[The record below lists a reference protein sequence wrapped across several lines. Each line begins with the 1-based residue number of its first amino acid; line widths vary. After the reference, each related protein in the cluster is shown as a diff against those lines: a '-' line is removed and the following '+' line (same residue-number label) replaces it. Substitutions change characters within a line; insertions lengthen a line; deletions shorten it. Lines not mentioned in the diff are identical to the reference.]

1 MKVCCKCKENKDK
14 SEFARNP
21 ARKDGLNTQC
31 RDCHSAY
38 RRTHYLNNRQ
48 KYIDKAARN
57 KRAFAAEFAKF
68 KKTLKCSRCPETTAC
83 CLDFHHLDG
92 AKKDMSISEIVQLG
106 NIERLKTELA
116 KCIVLCANCHR
127 KLHAGIA

>member
-1 MKVCCKCKENKDK
+1 MKVCYSCKQKKDE

-21 ARKDGLNTQC
+21 ARKDGLNSNC
-31 RDCHSAY
+31 RKCHSNY
-38 RRTHYLNNRQ
+38 RKDHYEKNRQ

-57 KRAFAAEFAKF
+57 KIAFKVEFAKF
-68 KKTLKCSRCPETTAC
+68 KKTLKCSKCSETETC
-83 CLDFHHLDG
+83 CLDFHHVDST
-92 AKKDMSISEIVQLG
+92 KKDMAISELVQLG